1 MNNLKIWR
9 YISSPWLIFSSFFF
23 IAFFFLSFSSDIESE
38 YINNRYLTILFLNT
52 ILLSLLTG
60 LISALIAIPLAI
72 LVTFYKFPGHQFF
85 NWSLSLS
92 IAFPV
97 YVYSFIYVG
106 IFEYSS
112 PISELFRNFNIYLP
126 SLKNL
131 IGASIIM
138 SMALFPYIFIL
149 VKAQLS
155 TSGTKIFKAAKTLGQ
170 NNIQAI
176 YKVILPSMRPAII
189 GGITLVMFET
199 ISDFGGVSTLRVD
212 TFTIGIYEAWFGYQ
226 SYVSAVKLAGYLMI
240 YVLFLMFLG
249 KSLGVSSE
257 YLASKSSE
265 EFEKIELSKRN
276 KYLSFLVCLVIFV
289 FVFCI
294 PLVQLITWSFS
305 STSIAVIGNLSL
317 IFNSLLIGL
326 LVAGLTVFI
335 AMSLALS
342 YQSFNKIK
350 LVISITT
357 SGYAIP
363 GSVISAGL
371 LFFFDYF
378 FNTSLTTI
386 GIFGLILCLS
396 VRFMTPP
403 FNYLLAS
410 LKNMS
415 QSSMSSL
422 SLMPTNSYK
431 AFKQVLLPQ
440 IRPGLV
446 IGFMIVFIESI
457 KEQPATLLLRPVGF
471 DTLSTKI
478 YNYTSEGQWILAS
491 SPSIILIFIS
501 LIFVYL
507 INKGINS
514 KI

>member
-52 ILLSLLTG
+52 ILLSILTG
-60 LISALIAIPLAI
+60 LISALIAIPLAV

-212 TFTIGIYEAWFGYQ
+212 TFTIGIYEA
-226 SYVSAVKLAGYLMI
+226 S
-240 YVLFLMFLG
+240 
-249 KSLGVSSE
+249 
-257 YLASKSSE
+257 
-265 EFEKIELSKRN
+265 
-276 KYLSFLVCLVIFV
+276 
-289 FVFCI
+289 
-294 PLVQLITWSFS
+294 
-305 STSIAVIGNLSL
+305 
-317 IFNSLLIGL
+317 
-326 LVAGLTVFI
+326 
-335 AMSLALS
+335 
-342 YQSFNKIK
+342 
-350 LVISITT
+350 
-357 SGYAIP
+357 
-363 GSVISAGL
+363 
-371 LFFFDYF
+371 
-378 FNTSLTTI
+378 
-386 GIFGLILCLS
+386 
-396 VRFMTPP
+396 
-403 FNYLLAS
+403 
-410 LKNMS
+410 
-415 QSSMSSL
+415 
-422 SLMPTNSYK
+422 
-431 AFKQVLLPQ
+431 
-440 IRPGLV
+440 
-446 IGFMIVFIESI
+446 
-457 KEQPATLLLRPVGF
+457 
-471 DTLSTKI
+471 
-478 YNYTSEGQWILAS
+478 
-491 SPSIILIFIS
+491 
-501 LIFVYL
+501 
-507 INKGINS
+507 
-514 KI
+514 